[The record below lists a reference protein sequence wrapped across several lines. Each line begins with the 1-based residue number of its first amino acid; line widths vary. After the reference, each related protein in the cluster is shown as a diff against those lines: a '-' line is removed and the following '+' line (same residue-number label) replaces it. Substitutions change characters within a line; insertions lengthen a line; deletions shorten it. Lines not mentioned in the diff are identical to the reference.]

1 MLRLLLIKIVL
12 FTIPI
17 PWIWSS
23 LDLLQGDL
31 VDVHPQKA
39 LDSLFHSCLHWACL
53 RSSLCLGSRVTWF
66 WWHFY
71 FNHPT
76 ILRGSSHITISCQVI
91 HLLIYTFLWSRL
103 CHRFLCLRSFPS
115 WGQSTVE
122 LSGTSWGF
130 WYWYLV
136 FGIWY
141 MVFGMNYGSWTL
153 KLSWGQ
159 LRSSLYQ
166 LG

>member
-1 MLRLLLIKIVL
+1 MIVADKDSFVHNSNPLNLIEFELTPRWPGQRASPKDSWFPLPLLPPL
-12 FTIPI
+12 P
-17 PWIWSS
+17 
-23 LDLLQGDL
+23 
-31 VDVHPQKA
+31 H
-39 LDSLFHSCLHWACL
+39 CL